1 MQCPRC
7 QASSPEGKK
16 FCGECGTPLTGAVAL
31 LPMEIPAD
39 IEGARDAV
47 LRAVA
52 EQRLALED
60 YRKLFEG
67 SVDGIYVTTPEGQ
80 ILNANPALAQMMGY
94 DSPQQLIDGVAD
106 ISESIY
112 VDPAA
117 RDEYLLR
124 MRRDGMVREFEYQV
138 RRRNGDILW
147 LSDSA
152 SAVRDESGR
161 VIRHEGTVRDITN
174 QRRAEQALGESR
186 RQLQTVIDTVPAV
199 IAIKDTKFRYLFMN
213 KYMARVFDVDQEEAV
228 GRTTNEI
235 MARYGA
241 SKDTVGDQTVLAT
254 GEELG
259 FYEEAYFDSAHRLRH
274 WMVNKR
280 PVKNAEGK
288 VEYIV
293 MVALDITDRKRGEQ
307 ETQRARDS
315 AENALNNLRATQNS
329 LIEFEKL
336 AALGR
341 LVAGVA
347 HEVNNPVGIGV
358 TVATA
363 LQRRCQMFA
372 EEIAR
377 GELKRSS
384 LTAFVQA
391 NFDAAAQLVSNLNRA
406 AELIQSFKQ
415 VAVDRN
421 VPDRRQFNLADLTEQ
436 IVTSL
441 RPGLRTRNLTLI
453 VDCVPN
459 IDMNSY
465 PGPYGQVVTNLFLNS
480 VAHAFPSNAAGE
492 LSIVAR
498 EAGDE
503 FVEIVYSDN
512 GVGMTDEVR
521 RHAFDPFFTT
531 RRDKG
536 GTGLGLNIVHNI
548 IINRLGGRI
557 DLTSEVGKGTRFHI
571 VLPRVAPLER
581 AAE

>member
-7 QASSPEGKK
+7 QAESPEGKK
-16 FCGECGTPLTGAVAL
+16 FCGDCGAPLSGVAQA
-31 LPMEIPAD
+31 PGIPAD
-39 IEGARDAV
+39 IVDARDAV
-47 LRAVA
+47 MRAIA
-52 EQRLALED
+52 EQRQAEAD
-60 YRKLFEG
+60 YRKIFEG
-67 SVDGIYVTTPEGQ
+67 SVDGIYVTTPEGR
-80 ILNANPALAQMMGY
+80 ILNANPALARMMGY
-94 DSPQQLIDGVAD
+94 DSPQQLIEGIAD
-106 ISESIY
+106 IAESIY

-124 MRRDGMVREFEYQV
+124 MRRDGMVREYEYQV
-138 RRRNGDILW
+138 RQRGGGVLW

-152 SAVRDESGR
+152 TAIRDQSGR
-161 VIRHEGTVRDITN
+161 VLRHEGTVRDITD
-174 QRRAEQALGESR
+174 QRRAELALADSR
-186 RQLQTVIDTVPAV
+186 RQLQTVIDSVPAV
-199 IAIKDTKFRYLFMN
+199 INVKDTDFRYLLMN
-213 KYMARVFDVDQEEAV
+213 RYMARVLGVDPEEAI

-241 SKDTVGDQTVLAT
+241 SKETSGDRRVLET

-274 WMVNKR
+274 WMANKV
-280 PVKNAEGK
+280 PVQNANGEI
-288 VEYIV
+288 EYIV
-293 MVALDITDRKRGEQ
+293 TVALDITDRKRGEQ

-315 AENALNNLRATQNS
+315 AENALSNLRATQNS
-329 LIEFEKL
+329 LIESEKL

-363 LQRRCQMFA
+363 LQRRCLIFA
-372 EEIAR
+372 DEIAR

-384 LTAFVQA
+384 LNAFVQA
-391 NFDAAAQLVSNLNRA
+391 NLDAAGQLVSNLNRA

-415 VAVDRN
+415 VAADRN
-421 VPDRRQFNLADLTEQ
+421 MPDRRQFNLADLTEQ

-441 RPGLRTRNLTLI
+441 RPGLRARNLTLT
-453 VDCVPN
+453 VDCAPD

-465 PGPYGQVVTNLFLNS
+465 PGPYGQVITNLFLNS
-480 VAHAFPSNAAGE
+480 VVHAFPTNTPGE
-492 LSIVAR
+492 LSITAR
-498 EAGDE
+498 EAGDGY
-503 FVEIVYSDN
+503 VEIVYSDN
-512 GVGMTDEVR
+512 GAGMTDDVR

>member
-7 QASSPEGKK
+7 QAESPEGKK
-16 FCGECGTPLTGAVAL
+16 FCGDCGAPLSGVAQA
-31 LPMEIPAD
+31 PDIPAD
-39 IEGARDAV
+39 IVDARDAV
-47 LRAVA
+47 MRAIA
-52 EQRLALED
+52 EQRQAEAD
-60 YRKLFEG
+60 YRKIFEG
-67 SVDGIYVTTPEGQ
+67 SVDGIYVTTPEGR
-80 ILNANPALAQMMGY
+80 ILNANPALARMMGY
-94 DSPQQLIDGVAD
+94 DSPQQLIEGIAD
-106 ISESIY
+106 IAESIY

-124 MRRDGMVREFEYQV
+124 MRRDGMVREYEYQV
-138 RRRNGDILW
+138 RQRGGGVLW

-152 SAVRDESGR
+152 TAIRDQTGR
-161 VIRHEGTVRDITN
+161 VLRHEGTVRDITD
-174 QRRAEQALGESR
+174 QRRAELALADSR
-186 RQLQTVIDTVPAV
+186 RQLQTVIDSVPAV
-199 IAIKDTKFRYLFMN
+199 INVKDTDFRYLLMN
-213 KYMARVFDVDQEEAV
+213 RYMARVLGVDPEEAI

-241 SKDTVGDQTVLAT
+241 SKETSGDRRVLET

-274 WMVNKR
+274 WMANKV
-280 PVKNAEGK
+280 PVQNANGE

-293 MVALDITDRKRGEQ
+293 TVALDITDRKRGEQ

-315 AENALNNLRATQNS
+315 AENALSNLRATQNS
-329 LIEFEKL
+329 LIESEKL

-363 LQRRCQMFA
+363 LQRRCLIFA
-372 EEIAR
+372 DEIAR

-384 LTAFVQA
+384 LNAFVQA
-391 NFDAAAQLVSNLNRA
+391 NLDAAGQLVSNLNRA

-415 VAVDRN
+415 VAADRN
-421 VPDRRQFNLADLTEQ
+421 MPDRRQFNLADLTEQ

-441 RPGLRTRNLTLI
+441 RPGLRARNLTLT
-453 VDCVPN
+453 VDCAPD

-465 PGPYGQVVTNLFLNS
+465 PGPYGQVITNLFLNS
-480 VAHAFPSNAAGE
+480 VVHAFPTNTPGE
-492 LSIVAR
+492 LSITAR
-498 EAGDE
+498 AAGDGY
-503 FVEIVYSDN
+503 VEIVYSDN
-512 GVGMTDEVR
+512 GAGMTDDVR

>member
-7 QASSPEGKK
+7 QAKSPEGKK
-16 FCGECGTPLTGAVAL
+16 FCGDCGAPLAALPAQAV
-31 LPMEIPAD
+31 EIPSD
-39 IEGARDAV
+39 IAGARDAV

-52 EQRLALED
+52 EQRQAEQD
-60 YRKLFEG
+60 YRKIFEG
-67 SVDGIYVTTPEGQ
+67 SVDGIYVTTPEGKV
-80 ILNANPALAQMMGY
+80 LNANPALARMMGY
-94 DSPQQLIDGVAD
+94 DSPQQLIDGVSD

-112 VDPAA
+112 VDAVA
-117 RDEYLLR
+117 REEYLLR
-124 MRRDGMVREFEYQV
+124 MRRDGMVREYEYQV
-138 RRRNGDILW
+138 RQRDGGILW

-152 SAVRDESGR
+152 TAVRDEHGR
-161 VIRHEGTVRDITN
+161 VVRHEGTVRDITD
-174 QRRAEQALGESR
+174 QRRTEQALAESR

-199 IAIKDTKFRYLFMN
+199 IAIKDAKFRYLFMN
-213 KYMARVFDVDQEEAV
+213 KYMGRVFDVDPEEAV

-241 SKDTVGDQTVLAT
+241 SKDTWGDEQALAT
-254 GEELG
+254 GNELG

-274 WMVNKR
+274 WMVNKV
-280 PVKNAEGK
+280 PVKNAESK

-293 MVALDITDRKRGEQ
+293 MVALDITDRKRSEQ

-329 LIEFEKL
+329 LIESEKL

-347 HEVNNPVGIGV
+347 HEINNPVGIGV

-363 LQRRCQMFA
+363 LQRRCKLFA
-372 EEIAR
+372 EEVAR
-377 GELKRSS
+377 GELKRST
-384 LTAFVQA
+384 LNAFIHA
-391 NFDAAAQLVSNLNRA
+391 NIDAAGQLVSNLNRA
-406 AELIQSFKQ
+406 ADLIQSFKQ

-421 VPDRRQFNLADLTEQ
+421 VPDRRQFNLADITEQ

-441 RPGLRTRNLTLI
+441 RPGLRSRNLTLT
-453 VDCVPN
+453 VDCAPGLA
-459 IDMNSY
+459 MNSY

-480 VAHAFPSNAAGE
+480 VAHAFPTSAAGE
-492 LSIVAR
+492 LMITAR
-498 EAGDE
+498 EAGADH
-503 FVEIVYSDN
+503 VEIVYSDN

-548 IINRLGGRI
+548 VINRLGGRI
-557 DLTSEVGKGTRFHI
+557 DLSSEVGKGTRFHI